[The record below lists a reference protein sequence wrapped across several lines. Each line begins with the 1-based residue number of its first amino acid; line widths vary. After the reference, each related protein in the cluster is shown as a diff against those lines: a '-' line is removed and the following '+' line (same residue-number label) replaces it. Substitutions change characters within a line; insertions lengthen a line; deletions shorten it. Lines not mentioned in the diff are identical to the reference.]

1 MKQSCKQNSDSE
13 VTEKCRQTHVR
24 MDIPSQGTQGW
35 RGRMYIHEYEKRRKQ
50 TKKQRGRERERA
62 PTTCYLLV
70 KTRQHHMLLLHFH
83 QREICSIS
91 ITSGTSGHQRHED
104 QAGITHSDTAGNSA
118 CLISGITAKT
128 NNRDVRLTDAAFHL
142 RGR

>member
-50 TKKQRGRERERA
+50 TKKQRGRERERT

-70 KTRQHHMLLLHFH
+70 KTRQHHMLQPAGESCYFDIFISVKFVPYLSLLGQVDIKDTRTRPALHTQILQVT
-83 QREICSIS
+83 QRVSFLGS
-91 ITSGTSGHQRHED
+91 Q
-104 QAGITHSDTAGNSA
+104 Q
-118 CLISGITAKT
+118 
-128 NNRDVRLTDAAFHL
+128 RLTTVM
-142 RGR
+142 